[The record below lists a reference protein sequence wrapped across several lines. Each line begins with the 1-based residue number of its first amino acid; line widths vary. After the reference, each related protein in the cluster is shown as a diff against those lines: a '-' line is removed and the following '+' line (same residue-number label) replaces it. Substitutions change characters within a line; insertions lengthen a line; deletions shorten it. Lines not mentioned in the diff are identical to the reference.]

1 MIRYYNYDA
10 KYDIL
15 FRVKEDGSK
24 VTFTAVKCKII
35 RYFVLLRCYF
45 KYLLHKNFNDYL
57 IFTNYE
63 E

>member
-1 MIRYYNYDA
+1 MTQYYSYDA

-15 FRVKEDGSK
+15 FRVKENGSK
-24 VTFTAVKCKII
+24 ISFTAVKCKII
-35 RYFVLLRCYF
+35 HDFVLLRCYF
-45 KYLLHKNFNDYL
+45 KYLLHKNFNNYL